1 MLPTGWREWENG
13 EQSEYCTCR
22 EKSAVIDS
30 DGFSSSKDVQT
41 EVQPPG
47 VLTGD

>member
-1 MLPTGWREWENG
+1 MLPTGWGEWESG
-13 EQSEYCTCR
+13 EQSEYCT

-30 DGFSSSKDVQT
+30 DGFSFSIDVQT